1 VGLGVTAAGLAAALI
16 YESVKPCGDCMVNA
30 PLGVAILSVPLVGV
44 STVVGGAIGVAH
56 RDR

>member
-1 VGLGVTAAGLAAALI
+1 VSAAGLAAALI